1 MNQIEKNKLKNPKSL
16 RGQTHNLVKIK
27 YKFTRF
33 IKSLFFRLNQC

>member
-1 MNQIEKNKLKNPKSL
+1 MNQIEKIKKNPQSL